1 LLDFYRNH
9 RDEESL
15 VLATIIATAGS
26 TYRKPGAMMLIS
38 RDGSFEGMISG
49 GCLEGDLLHHAKEVF
64 DSGQVK
70 FVTYD
75 MHAGDDI
82 VWNLGVGCDGVIH
95 LMLQRL
101 DGATGHGFLA
111 SLDAS
116 QALRKA
122 SLLALV
128 TKPAPGLPAGAFR
141 IMDTS
146 DISVGTPDLQPVLD
160 ANRDPWPAWRMKA
173 DTRPCEGGEAEVI
186 LVNLP
191 VPVRVLVCG
200 AGPDAVPV
208 ARVLCGLD
216 WEVVIVDHR
225 PAFAKKERFPRGCE
239 VIQGRP
245 EHLSRGVALADID
258 AAIIMSHHLENDAA
272 YLGQVA
278 KAGVAYTGVLGPKA
292 RRERLAGM
300 AGCDKGSLYG
310 PAGLDIGAELPE
322 AIALSIVAEIHAV
335 LNGRNGL
342 PLTRKANG

>member
-15 VLATIIATAGS
+15 VLATIIATEGS

-64 DSGQVK
+64 DSGEVK

-82 VWNLGVGCDGVIH
+82 VWSLGVGCDGVIH

-101 DGATGHGFLA
+101 QKRDGHGFL
-111 SLDAS
+111 SGLEDS
-116 QALRKA
+116 QAARRA

-141 IMDTS
+141 IIDTS
-146 DISVGTPDLQPVLD
+146 DISVGTPVLQPLLD
-160 ANRDPWPAWRMKA
+160 AHRDPWPAWRMQVE
-173 DTRPCEGGEAEVI
+173 TRPGAAEVI

-245 EHLSRGVALADID
+245 ERLSRLVALADID

-272 YLGQVA
+272 YLGQIA
-278 KAGVAYTGVLGPKA
+278 NAGVAYIGVLGPKA
-292 RRERLAGM
+292 RRERLAVM
-300 AGCDKGSLYG
+300 AGCDEGGIYG
-310 PAGLDIGAELPE
+310 PAGLDIGAELPD